1 MIKKE
6 FAKAGKVCKTT
17 FTLPKEAVVNAQE
30 VLLLGE
36 FNAWNLEKPVVMKKQ
51 KDGSF
56 ATTIELESGRAY
68 QFRYLIDQK
77 TWEND
82 WNADDYQPVAPFGV
96 YNSVVFVN
104 ETLAT
109 PAAKSNGTAV
119 KTTAKKEAVKE
130 VAVKTPAAPKAPV
143 AKVTAVKPTAKKI
156 AAPVV
161 KTVKD
166 DLTKI
171 EGIGPK
177 IAELL
182 VKDGIVTFE
191 NLAKADVVKVKAIL
205 DKAGSKF
212 QMHDPA
218 TWAEQA
224 KLAAAGNWEKLAK
237 MQDVLK
243 AGKKK

>member
-6 FAKAGKVCKTT
+6 FSKAGKVCKTT
-17 FTLPKEAVVNAQE
+17 FTLPKEAVVNAKE
-30 VLLLGE
+30 VFLLGE
-36 FNAWNLEKPVVMKKQ
+36 FNAWNVEKPVVMKKQ

-56 ATTIELESGRAY
+56 ATTIELESGRTY

-104 ETLAT
+104 ETLAV
-109 PAAKSNGTAV
+109 PAAKSNGNAAKETV
-119 KTTAKKEAVKE
+119 KKAAVKE
-130 VAVKTPAAPKAPV
+130 PVAKAPV
-143 AKVTAVKPTAKKI
+143 APKEPVAKAAAVKPVAKKV

-191 NLAKADVVKVKAIL
+191 NLAKTEVAKVKAIL

-237 MQDVLK
+237 LQDELK